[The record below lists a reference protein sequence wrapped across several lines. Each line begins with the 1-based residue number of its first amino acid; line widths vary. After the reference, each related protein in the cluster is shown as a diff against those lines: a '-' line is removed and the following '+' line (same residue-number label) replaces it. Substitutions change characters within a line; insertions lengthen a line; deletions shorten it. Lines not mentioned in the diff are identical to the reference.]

1 MPKIS
6 DSRTLLEVTNL
17 HVEFNTENGKVRAV
31 DGINFTLNEGEILGI
46 VGESGCGKSTT
57 AHSILNLIA
66 PEDGKITNGEIIFN
80 SQNLLQLSQK
90 EIRKIRGNGISMI
103 FQEPNT
109 SLNPVISIGQQISET
124 IELHLNLTKSQAR
137 NHAIKMLE
145 QVGIPDAK
153 SSMNLYPHQL
163 SGGMQQRVM
172 IAIAMSCSP
181 QLLIADEPTTALD
194 VTIQA
199 QILDLMQDLVT
210 NFHTSLILITH
221 DLGVIARYTHKVAV
235 MYAGKIIEIGSTE
248 DVFLK
253 SIHPYTLGLINSIPR
268 LDTTQKELLTPI
280 DGYPPDLIEISKGC
294 RFSNRCKF
302 AYEKCYTDEP
312 LMKKKVDSDGFHQA
326 SCWRSEELEILSS
339 VSKK

>member
-6 DSRTLLEVTNL
+6 DPRTLLEVTNL

-124 IELHLNLTKSQAR
+124 IELHLNLAKSQAR

-153 SSMNLYPHQL
+153 SSMNLYPHQN
-163 SGGMQQRVM
+163 
-172 IAIAMSCSP
+172 
-181 QLLIADEPTTALD
+181 
-194 VTIQA
+194 
-199 QILDLMQDLVT
+199 LV
-210 NFHTSLILITH
+210 L
-221 DLGVIARYTHKVAV
+221 
-235 MYAGKIIEIGSTE
+235 
-248 DVFLK
+248 
-253 SIHPYTLGLINSIPR
+253 
-268 LDTTQKELLTPI
+268 Q
-280 DGYPPDLIEISKGC
+280 
-294 RFSNRCKF
+294 
-302 AYEKCYTDEP
+302 
-312 LMKKKVDSDGFHQA
+312 
-326 SCWRSEELEILSS
+326 
-339 VSKK
+339 

>member
-1 MPKIS
+1 MENPILQVK
-6 DSRTLLEVTNL
+6 NL
-17 HVEFNTENGKVRAV
+17 KTYFHTDNGIAHAV
-31 DGINFTLNEGEILGI
+31 DDVSFNLNAGETLGI
-46 VGESGCGKSTT
+46 VGESGCGKSVPSL
-57 AHSILNLIA
+57 SIMKLIDQPPGYFA
-66 PEDGKITNGEIIFN
+66 GGEILFKN
-80 SQNLLQLSQK
+80 QNILDMQNHELRQ
-90 EIRKIRGNGISMI
+90 IRGNKISMI

-124 IELHLNLTKSQAR
+124 IELHLNLAKSQAR

-153 SSMNLYPHQL
+153 SSMDLYPHQL

-312 LMKKKVDSDGFHQA
+312 LMEKKVDSDGFHQA

>member
-6 DSRTLLEVTNL
+6 DPRTLLEVTNL

-66 PEDGKITNGEIIFN
+66 PQDGKITNGEIIFN
-80 SQNLLQLSQK
+80 SQNLLQLSEK

-103 FQEPNT
+103 LQEPNT

-124 IELHLNLTKSQAR
+124 IKLHLNLAKSQAR